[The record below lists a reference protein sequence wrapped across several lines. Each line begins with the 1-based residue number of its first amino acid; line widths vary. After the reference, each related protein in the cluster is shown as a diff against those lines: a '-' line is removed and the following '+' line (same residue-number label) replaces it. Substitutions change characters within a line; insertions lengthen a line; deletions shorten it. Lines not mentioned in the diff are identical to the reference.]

1 MAPLKPRSSIYKQN
15 FAAHFSQQRA
25 QAYSDTTSSRGASSH
40 NIRSI
45 AWNPQGSLIA
55 TGAADKTLRVWNPE
69 KPNVRFSTELK
80 GHAAPIEKVAFNPVK
95 DAELCSVS
103 NDGVVKFWDVRTKAC
118 INEVKGLGEAFT
130 LAWHPDGESL
140 IVGTKS
146 DKIHVLSPT
155 QAAPLASHQQPVQTN
170 QISFCWGGNKV
181 FVSTG
186 EGKVRVLSYPD
197 LQPLMH
203 YNYDRSR
210 VDGPGATD
218 EYRMKGHTSSC
229 LSVELSPNAR
239 YLASGGTDSMI
250 CLWDTQDWICQRSFT
265 DMVGPVKSLS
275 FTWDGYYVVGGSDEG
290 TGIECYHCESGERV
304 HTFKT
309 ASPSPVV
316 SWAPTRYHLAYSD
329 LGQLRIIAADV
340 PDRK

>member
-1 MAPLKPRSSIYKQN
+1 MAPLKPRISATKDRFS
-15 FAAHFSQQRA
+15 AHFSQQKP
-25 QAYSDTTSSRGASSH
+25 QAYSDTSSSRAVSSH

-45 AWNPQGSLIA
+45 GWNPLGSLIA

-103 NDGVVKFWDVRTKAC
+103 SDGVVKFWDVRTKNC
-118 INEVKGLGEAFT
+118 VNEVKGLGDAFT

-140 IVGTKS
+140 VVGNK
-146 DKIHVLSPT
+146 DDNIHVLSPT
-155 QAAPLASHQQPVQTN
+155 QSTPLSSHQEPVQTN
-170 QISFCWGGNKV
+170 QVSFCWGGKNV
-181 FVSTG
+181 FASTG
-186 EGKVRVLSYPD
+186 DGEVRMLSYPD
-197 LQPLMH
+197 FTPALR
-203 YNYDRSR
+203 YDYDRAR
-210 VDGPGATD
+210 IDGAGSTS
-218 EYRMKGHTSSC
+218 EYMMKGHTSSC

-239 YLASGGTDSMI
+239 YLASGGTDSVI
-250 CLWDTQDWICQRSFT
+250 CLWDTQDWICQRTFT

-275 FTWDGYYVVGGSDEG
+275 FTFDGFYVCGGSDEG
-290 TGIECYHCESGERV
+290 TGIEVYHCDSGERV

-316 SWAPTRYHLAYSD
+316 AWAPTRYMLAYSD
-329 LGQLRIIAADV
+329 LGQLRIIEAQHI
-340 PDRK
+340 DRK

>member
-1 MAPLKPRSSIYKQN
+1 MYRNCQ
-15 FAAHFSQQRA
+15 
-25 QAYSDTTSSRGASSH
+25 
-40 NIRSI
+40 
-45 AWNPQGSLIA
+45 
-55 TGAADKTLRVWNPE
+55 
-69 KPNVRFSTELK
+69 
-80 GHAAPIEKVAFNPVK
+80 
-95 DAELCSVS
+95 
-103 NDGVVKFWDVRTKAC
+103 
-118 INEVKGLGEAFT
+118 
-130 LAWHPDGESL
+130 
-140 IVGTKS
+140 S

-155 QAAPLASHQQPVQTN
+155 QSAPLASHQQPVQTN
-170 QISFCWGGNKV
+170 QISFCWGGNKI

-275 FTWDGYYVVGGSDEG
+275 
-290 TGIECYHCESGERV
+290 ESSRSYPMFISSGPRCCV
-304 HTFKT
+304 RWKR
-309 ASPSPVV
+309 ASGADSFPLC
-316 SWAPTRYHLAYSD
+316 RLHLGR
-329 LGQLRIIAADV
+329 LLRG
-340 PDRK
+340 RRQRRRHRH